1 MLKNYQLLSDDKMPN
16 TEKIVTGFIVLTIIV
31 ALFSLFYASKSL
43 FFPLKNSPDSNAD
56 ANAYTTANSMGQR
69 MSKMSFTSF
78 DVKLAKEF
86 MDKDNDGKCDSC
98 GMDVDLCIDSGQL
111 QCNMDSS
118 STIGI
123 LGSQHIH
130 ADWKIYIDG
139 NPIDLSDKSHMER
152 MRSNQPVSSF
162 IHVDS
167 GAPAPE
173 KTGDVIHMHAEGI
186 PLWIFFK
193 SIEMDLN
200 KDCITLDART
210 EFGTTSGGNKEKY
223 CSEGNKKLKF
233 FVNGKENNEFENY
246 VFNDLDKILISY
258 GDESEEE
265 ILKQLNSIT
274 DFAKIH

>member
-1 MLKNYQLLSDDKMPN
+1 MANA
-16 TEKIVTGFIVLTIIV
+16 EKIVTGFIVAVIIISI
-31 ALFSLFYASKSL
+31 FSLFYVSKSL
-43 FFPLKNSPDSNAD
+43 FFPLKTSPDANIATGNAIG
-56 ANAYTTANSMGQR
+56 NAMGEKMSR
-69 MSKMSFTSF
+69 MSLTSF

-98 GMDVDLCIDSGQL
+98 GMDVELCIDSGQI

-139 NPIDLSDKSHMER
+139 KALDFFDKSHMER
-152 MRSNQPVSSF
+152 MRSNLPVSSF

-173 KTGDVIHMHAEGI
+173 KTGDVIHMHAEGV
-186 PLWIFFK
+186 PLWIFFESVGMK
-193 SIEMDLN
+193 FD
-200 KDCITLDART
+200 KGCITL
-210 EFGTTSGGNKEKY
+210 ENKEKV
-223 CSEGNKKLKF
+223 CSEGNKQLKF

-246 VFNDLDKILISY
+246 VFKDLNTILISY
-258 GDESEEE
+258 GDENERE
-265 ILKQLNSIT
+265 IKNQLDSIT
-274 DFAKIH
+274 DFSKSH